1 MGQSKKMIRMVP
13 KQATHVSLVD
23 RGANQTPFKV
33 IKSDK
38 SGDGKMAG
46 INLNSLVRRV
56 TKSADTSAVVAVVAP
71 NAVANALAA
80 HLASQNLQVTEVQK
94 AAEGET
100 GDIHIIQ
107 KSVFEDPEADLRV
120 ITIAPEIAVVCKGF
134 RPYSDDFEETAT
146 FSEIIKARTLPLYDF
161 GEVLAQMLRQSLYNS
176 EDKMSA
182 VSNAVAILEDA
193 KQYISELFNGLP
205 DTVFKMA
212 KDSEAV
218 IAKAAEEDT
227 AAQPQQVTEG
237 GENEQTVEVEKSP
250 DAGTDEG
257 TDPSDVGGGDVPVP
271 QGEGETGGEKAEEV
285 VPTADPEPSA
295 EPEPAAEPVEKAA
308 PAPELDVNALA
319 DTITKAVAASL
330 EGRFN
335 KIESD
340 VQSIAKS
347 AEDNADT
354 LHKTLGSTVSTS
366 VTKSAPAHEDG
377 PEEGV
382 SEIGMID
389 TAYRRPQV

>member
-107 KSVFEDPEADLRV
+107 KSVFEDPDADLRV

-161 GEVLAQMLRQSLYNS
+161 AEVLAQMLRKSLYDS

-182 VSNAVAILEDA
+182 VSNSVAILEDA

-205 DTVFKMA
+205 DTVFKMV

-218 IAKAAEEDT
+218 IAKAAEQDT
-227 AAQPQQVTEG
+227 TAQPQQATEG
-237 GENEQTVEVEKSP
+237 GENGQAVEVEKSP

-271 QGEGETGGEKAEEV
+271 QGEGETGGEKEEV
-285 VPTADPEPSA
+285 APTADPAPA
-295 EPEPAAEPVEKAA
+295 ADPEPTVEPVAKAA

-330 EGRFN
+330 EERFT

-366 VTKSAPAHEDG
+366 VTKSAPAHDDA

>member
-71 NAVANALAA
+71 NAVASALAA

-161 GEVLAQMLRQSLYNS
+161 GEVLAQMLRQSLYKS

-218 IAKAAEEDT
+218 VAKAAEEDT
-227 AAQPQQVTEG
+227 TAQPQQATEG
-237 GENEQTVEVEKSP
+237 GENGQAVEVEKSS

-271 QGEGETGGEKAEEV
+271 QGEGETGGSKEEV
-285 VPTADPEPSA
+285 VPETAPAADPEPA
-295 EPEPAAEPVEKAA
+295 AEPAAEPVEKA
-308 PAPELDVNALA
+308 APELDVNALA

-330 EGRFN
+330 EERFN

-347 AEDNADT
+347 AEDNANT
-354 LHKTLGSTVSTS
+354 LHETLGSTVSTS